1 MAIQNKIISFWK
13 QVKLKSSDM
22 FTQFR
27 VGVGVKVPTHK
38 LHVKDSK
45 DPVKIEGLQND
56 ATDPDKFLTIDSSNI
71 VKYRTGAQ
79 VLTDIGGTPLTT
91 EQVQDIAGALV
102 ATGGTKTGIAITY
115 DDDNG
120 DIDFVVDHDAA
131 TNFVAEEHYR
141 WDNDIQSTATIN
153 HLNLSSDTPGET
165 EVLVINDGDAVW
177 GHGEKIHIQVRN
189 DEGSTISAG
198 QPLYS
203 KGEIG
208 GSNRILV
215 GVCDANDSAKMP
227 CIGIAYSE
235 MNTTS
240 TKDNFAVVSGIY
252 NTNISGFTS
261 LAVGDN
267 LYTQDNGSLSQT
279 KPAGEASLIQNVA
292 IVLRTNGSICQ
303 GMLVSAIGRTND
315 VPNLNS
321 GYIFYGNGSNQ
332 AVSTQLSTLLPPD
345 LTVDGERTIHANN
358 VPTLNQDTT
367 GNASTATNAQGITG
381 ATDADVE
388 ITSDGEVTIK
398 LDSDND
404 ETNQKFKVVNN
415 SGTEKFSITENGV
428 ATFTGNITVN
438 EKITNTGTDNDL
450 TLESDGSMTFTIDR
464 DNDETSQSFSFKNY
478 NVEVANLDESGNL
491 QIDGNLTLDGTVDGR
506 DVAADGTKLDGIE
519 SGATADQTKGDI
531 DALGIAAT
539 TAVSLTAG
547 DKIIDGNLGLGGDDA
562 DSHYITRV
570 AHSDDYGGRLYVQ
583 AGTGG
588 GTNKPGGSL
597 RLQGGASTGSA
608 AGGSVIFTSS
618 AAGSSGSS
626 VNSVGILGSIN
637 SEGNLSIEGDLTVKG
652 NDIKDDDGT
661 TCITFDSSGNTT
673 IANTLNATLTGN
685 VTGNVTGNAATATA
699 LTAGDKTINGDLTV
713 TGNDI
718 KDSGGNSIISSNG
731 SGVITMATGNILIG
745 GSNANVTMNAGS
757 DIVLEADNAGG
768 GMASSIQYLDAAGGN
783 KIMLGADNGVVVL
796 ANRAA
801 NGSVQIRANTS
812 TAGSGGETTV
822 VTVEDTK
829 VDIAKDLNVTGLL
842 TAKERHLLRCG
853 FYGNASLMYLPF
865 NYGGVF
871 ENTSTSGYSEYG
883 AVIMPCD
890 GYVESV
896 IIRSEQA
903 CGNSAVTILVASNGT
918 EVPTLSSGSFVSPTV
933 NMSADDTS
941 YKFTGFVNLGGTSNS
956 FSAGDVIMIAFD
968 PTSSSYDTTAT
979 AVLVFDWNNQ
989 L

>member
-279 KPAGEASLIQNVA
+279 KPTGEASLIQNVA
-292 IVLRTNGSICQ
+292 IVLRTNGTICH

-321 GYIFYGNGSNQ
+321 GYILYGNGSDQ
-332 AVSTQLSTLLPPD
+332 AVSTQLSTLLSPD
-345 LTVDGERTIHANN
+345 LTVDGAGTVHANN
-358 VPTLNQDTT
+358 YTDTNTTYSIQD
-367 GNASTATNAQGITG
+367 GELSQNNF
-381 ATDADVE
+381 TDADH
-388 ITSDGEVTIK
+388 SK
-398 LDSDND
+398 LN
-404 ETNQKFKVVNN
+404 
-415 SGTEKFSITENGV
+415 
-428 ATFTGNITVN
+428 
-438 EKITNTGTDNDL
+438 
-450 TLESDGSMTFTIDR
+450 
-464 DNDETSQSFSFKNY
+464 
-478 NVEVANLDESGNL
+478 
-491 QIDGNLTLDGTVDGR
+491 
-506 DVAADGTKLDGIE
+506 GIE
-519 SGATADQTKGDI
+519 SGATADQTNV
-531 DALGIAAT
+531 T
-539 TAVSLTAG
+539 
-547 DKIIDGNLGLGGDDA
+547 
-562 DSHYITRV
+562 
-570 AHSDDYGGRLYVQ
+570 
-583 AGTGG
+583 
-588 GTNKPGGSL
+588 
-597 RLQGGASTGSA
+597 
-608 AGGSVIFTSS
+608 
-618 AAGSSGSS
+618 GSSGS
-626 VNSVGILGSIN
+626 
-637 SEGNLSIEGDLTVKG
+637 
-652 NDIKDDDGT
+652 
-661 TCITFDSSGNTT
+661 C
-673 IANTLNATLTGN
+673 
-685 VTGNVTGNAATATA
+685 TGNAATATA
-699 LTAGDKTINGDLTV
+699 LTAGNKTIDGNLTIGANQAGHDFSLHGATTNFSKCMWDASHNQLHFTDQAKIVFGTGGGPGGSDSSIRANGSNLVITNSVGNIQLGDSVEITGNLDV
-713 TGNDI
+713 TGNIDLPGIVRSGLTYIKILPRDFIADDI
-718 KDSGGNSIISSNG
+718 G
-731 SGVITMATGNILIG
+731 
-745 GSNANVTMNAGS
+745 
-757 DIVLEADNAGG
+757 
-768 GMASSIQYLDAAGGN
+768 
-783 KIMLGADNGVVVL
+783 
-796 ANRAA
+796 RP
-801 NGSVQIRANTS
+801 VQINDSSSSRFLVSHS
-812 TAGSGGETTV
+812 TAKMYAS
-822 VTVEDTK
+822 VE
-829 VDIAKDLNVTGLL
+829 IPL
-842 TAKERHLLRCG
+842 G
-853 FYGNASLMYLPF
+853 F
-865 NYGGVF
+865 
-871 ENTSTSGYSEYG
+871 
-883 AVIMPCD
+883 
-890 GYVESV
+890 
-896 IIRSEQA
+896 
-903 CGNSAVTILVASNGT
+903 
-918 EVPTLSSGSFVSPTV
+918 
-933 NMSADDTS
+933 
-941 YKFTGFVNLGGTSNS
+941 K
-956 FSAGDVIMIAFD
+956 
-968 PTSSSYDTTAT
+968 AT
-979 AVLVFDWNNQ
+979 AVDVYGSGTSSMSVYVANINSSSPTSLGNGSIGTTFTISSGVNADTTNYLLIELAQ
-989 L
+989 TSLEKVYGGKVTISKI